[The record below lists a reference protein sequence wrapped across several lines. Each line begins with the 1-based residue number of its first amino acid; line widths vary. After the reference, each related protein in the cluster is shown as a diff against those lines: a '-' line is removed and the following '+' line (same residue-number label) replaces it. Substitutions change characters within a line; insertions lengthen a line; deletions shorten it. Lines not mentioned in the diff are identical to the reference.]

1 VPQWS
6 QPIATRVDGSLYYV
20 HQDHPSTS
28 SGHSLGS
35 TVAVSDAAG
44 GEVGRVQYDPYGEVL
59 TNTLPLPLPQS
70 VLQYHG
76 TSEPMR

>member
-35 TVAVSDAAG
+35 TMAVSDAAG
-44 GEVGRVQYDPYGEVL
+44 QAVGCVQYDPYGEVL